1 MLYAEIVS
9 ATQETWHLLFTFGY
23 IIFPVNALSKKKR
36 TMRHGMSKPRGLKVR
51 GCADSLI
58 NLNKYLYV
66 LPGENISEKLC
77 VIEIHGILLNSM
89 PNIWSK
95 QAYVQ
100 GFDSESIT

>member
-1 MLYAEIVS
+1 
-9 ATQETWHLLFTFGY
+9 
-23 IIFPVNALSKKKR
+23 
-36 TMRHGMSKPRGLKVR
+36 MRHGMSKPRGLKVR

-66 LPGENISEKLC
+66 FPGENISEKRC

-100 GFDSESIT
+100 GFDSESITLKEAVKFFECMKNQNIFMKV